1 MATQVD
7 RIYEEVMGLPDELK
21 ATLAERIVEHLVTH
35 VNPDLELLQLDIVK
49 RRRDEVRKNKVAP
62 LDGADVLIE
71 ARKLIRK

>member
-7 RIYEEVMGLPDELK
+7 RIYKEVMGLPDELK

-49 RRRDEVRKNKVAP
+49 RRRDEVRQNKVAP
-62 LDGADVLIE
+62 LDGPDVLIE